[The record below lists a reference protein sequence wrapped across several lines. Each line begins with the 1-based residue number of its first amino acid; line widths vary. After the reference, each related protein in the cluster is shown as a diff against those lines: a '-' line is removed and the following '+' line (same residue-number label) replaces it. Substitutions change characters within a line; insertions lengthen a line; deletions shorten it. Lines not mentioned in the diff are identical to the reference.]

1 MRMLGMLVLGS
12 AIALA
17 LAPFGMADSKD
28 GPRRWTKTIKKSS
41 EIVYKIVY
49 LADKNPTRQYAEF
62 AVIGDGG
69 TDVDIEVYDSAGKLV
84 AKDDKFTDLALVR
97 WVPTMTQEYT
107 IKVKNLGSED
117 NVCTMGHN

>member
-1 MRMLGMLVLGS
+1 MRMLGMLVLGL
-12 AIALA
+12 ATALA
-17 LAPFGMADSKD
+17 LASVGQADSKD
-28 GPRRWTKTIKKSS
+28 GPRRWTKAIKKSS
-41 EIVYKIVY
+41 EIVYKITY

-107 IKVKNLGSED
+107 IKVKNLGSDD